1 MNTRRKKGM
10 SLAEICVVL
19 AVISIT
25 ALMVSSF
32 TVMVGAR
39 SAVSAAKL
47 KVMEDTALAESLL
60 DGWIYRMTGENAVV
74 ITQND
79 ELKAVMPGNVMY
91 IVKLEDGM
99 LTAPLPEGKQLAV
112 ELSTVNAISV
122 EELRSGGD
130 AIFFC
135 TVTYPDPRGGDEDQ
149 TYTFCINPRVGETVD
164 S

>member
-1 MNTRRKKGM
+1 MNNMRKKGM

-19 AVISIT
+19 AVISIA

-60 DGWIYRMTGENAVV
+60 DGWVHQMTGEDTAV
-74 ITQND
+74 TAPNGT
-79 ELKAVMPGNVMY
+79 LYAVKDNIPYTV
-91 IVKLEDGM
+91 VLEDGM
-99 LTAPLPEGKQLAV
+99 LIAPLPEGKQMAV
-112 ELSTVNAISV
+112 ELTTVTAIRV

-135 TVTYPDPRGGDEDQ
+135 TVTYPDPRGGDEEQ
-149 TYTFCINPRVGETVD
+149 TYTFCINPRVGEKVD